1 MIPLVVLVTLGVVVV
16 AAGVVFGLRAADR
29 RVHGTDDDD
38 TLVDSSLGLAA
49 LDDRALG
56 LDDLGDAVLDPVA
69 VVAAVAAV
77 ASVAAVTSVPAAAP
91 VAALASVARER
102 RAASDAPRVH
112 GTPPPGQHPISRLRI
127 LIIDDE
133 PQVGRM
139 IARLMHAHEVTT
151 VTSGEAALATLA
163 TDDRF
168 DAILCDLIMPEM
180 SGVKLAAAIADRHG
194 GLRSRLAFLAGRNV
208 SPDAKRLLTGGVT
221 RWVTKPVRYAQLASC
236 VSEIVS
242 ATRAV
247 DDADPPLTPIVT

>member
-1 MIPLVVLVTLGVVVV
+1 MIPLVVLVVLALVVV
-16 AAGVVFGLRAADR
+16 AGGVVFGLRAADR

-38 TLVDSSLGLAA
+38 TLVDSSHGLAA

-56 LDDLGDAVLDPVA
+56 LDDLGDVGPDPVA
-69 VVAAVAAV
+69 VVAV
-77 ASVAAVTSVPAAAP
+77 
-91 VAALASVARER
+91 VARDL
-102 RAASDAPRVH
+102 RAAGTAPRVY

-194 GLRSRLAFLAGRNV
+194 ELRSRLAFLAGRNV
-208 SPDAKRLLTGGVT
+208 SPDAKRLLAGGDT
-221 RWVTKPVRYAQLASC
+221 RWVTKPVQYAQLASC

-247 DDADPPLTPIVT
+247 DDAEPPLTAPPTVS